1 MSTPRRKIV
10 VSEFMNSS
18 AVESLR
24 KHFDVLDDRTLVDD
38 PDRLFD
44 AVRDADA
51 IVIRNRTQINPT
63 LLERAPR
70 LSVVGRLGVGLDN
83 IDLKACERR
92 QVKVIPAT
100 GANALA
106 VAEYVIA
113 TAMMLLRGAYLS
125 SAEVA
130 SGDWPRAQL
139 SNGREFAGSTLAVVG
154 FGGIGQLVAR
164 VAIGLGAQVIAFDPQ
179 FAEDAQVWQRSGV
192 RRVSFEEAL
201 TEADVLTF
209 HVPLCDETRNLLGP
223 AQIGRMKRHAVV
235 INAAR
240 GGIIDEAALAT
251 ALRERRVGGAALDV
265 FEEEPMRN
273 GSMFSG
279 LPNVILTP
287 HIAGLTLESNDRVS
301 TVIAARVAE
310 ALIQGSCRID
320 ASLTAGH
327 TL

>member
-1 MSTPRRKIV
+1 MSTQRRKIV
-10 VSEFMNSS
+10 VSEFMDSS

-38 PDRLFD
+38 PKRLFE
-44 AVRDADA
+44 AVHDADA
-51 IVIRNRTQINPT
+51 VVIRNRTQINPA

-83 IDLKACERR
+83 IDLKACEQR
-92 QVKVIPAT
+92 QVKIIPAT

-106 VAEYVIA
+106 VAEYVIT

-154 FGGIGQLVAR
+154 FGSVGQLVAR
-164 VAIGLGAQVIAFDPQ
+164 LAIGLGVQVIAFDPQ
-179 FAEDAQVWQRSGV
+179 LAGDAEVWQLSGV
-192 RRVSFEEAL
+192 RRVSFAEAL
-201 TEADVLTF
+201 TQADVLTL
-209 HVPLCDETRNLLGP
+209 HVPLLDETRNLLGP
-223 AQIGRMKRHAVV
+223 VQIKSLKRHAVV

-251 ALRERRVGGAALDV
+251 ALREGRVGGAALDV
-265 FEEEPMRN
+265 FEKEPMRD
-273 GSMFSG
+273 GSMFAG

-287 HIAGLTLESNDRVS
+287 HIAGLTLQSNERVS
-301 TVIAARVAE
+301 TLIAARVTE
-310 ALIQGSCRID
+310 ALLRGGC
-320 ASLTAGH
+320 
-327 TL
+327 

>member
-1 MSTPRRKIV
+1 MSTQRRKIV
-10 VSEFMNSS
+10 VSEFMDSS

-38 PDRLFD
+38 PKRLFE
-44 AVRDADA
+44 AVHDADA
-51 IVIRNRTQINPT
+51 VVIRNRTQINPA

-83 IDLKACERR
+83 IDLKACEQR
-92 QVKVIPAT
+92 QVKIIPAT

-106 VAEYVIA
+106 VAEYVIT

-154 FGGIGQLVAR
+154 FGSVGQLVAR
-164 VAIGLGAQVIAFDPQ
+164 LAIGLGVQVIAFDPQ
-179 FAEDAQVWQRSGV
+179 LAGDAEVWQLSGV

-201 TEADVLTF
+201 TQADVLTL
-209 HVPLCDETRNLLGP
+209 HVPLLDETRNLLGP
-223 AQIGRMKRHAVV
+223 VQIKSLKRHAVV

-251 ALRERRVGGAALDV
+251 ALREGRVGGAALDV
-265 FEEEPMRN
+265 FEEEPMRD
-273 GSMFSG
+273 GSMFAG

-287 HIAGLTLESNDRVS
+287 HIAGLTLQSNERVS
-301 TVIAARVAE
+301 TLIAARVTE
-310 ALIQGSCRID
+310 ALLRGGC
-320 ASLTAGH
+320 
-327 TL
+327 

>member
-1 MSTPRRKIV
+1 MSTRRRKIV
-10 VSEFMNSS
+10 VSEFMDSF

-24 KHFDVLDDRTLVDD
+24 KHFDVLDDRALVDD
-38 PDRLFD
+38 PKRLFE
-44 AVRDADA
+44 AVHDADA
-51 IVIRNRTQINPT
+51 IVIRNRTQINPA

-83 IDLKACERR
+83 IDLRACEQR
-92 QVKVIPAT
+92 QVKIIPAT

-106 VAEYVIA
+106 VAEYVIS

-130 SGDWPRAQL
+130 SGDWPRPQL

-164 VAIGLGAQVIAFDPQ
+164 LAIGLGVQVIAFDPQ
-179 FAEDAQVWQRSGV
+179 LAGDAEVWQLSGV

-201 TEADVLTF
+201 AEADVLTL
-209 HVPLCDETRNLLGP
+209 HVPLRDETRNLLGP
-223 AQIGRMKRHAVV
+223 VQIGSLKRHAVV

-251 ALRERRVGGAALDV
+251 AMREGRVGGAALDV
-265 FEEEPMRN
+265 FEEEPVRD
-273 GSMFSG
+273 GSMFTG

-287 HIAGLTLESNDRVS
+287 HIAGLTLQSNERVS
-301 TVIAARVAE
+301 TLIAARVTE
-310 ALIQGSCRID
+310 ALLQGGC
-320 ASLTAGH
+320 
-327 TL
+327 

>member
-1 MSTPRRKIV
+1 MSTQRRKIV
-10 VSEFMNSS
+10 VSEFMDSS

-38 PDRLFD
+38 PKRLFE
-44 AVRDADA
+44 AVHDADA
-51 IVIRNRTQINPT
+51 IVIRNRTQINPA

-83 IDLKACERR
+83 IDLKACEQR
-92 QVKVIPAT
+92 QVKIIPAT

-106 VAEYVIA
+106 VAEYVIS

-130 SGDWPRAQL
+130 SGDWPRPQL

-154 FGGIGQLVAR
+154 FGGVGQLVAR
-164 VAIGLGAQVIAFDPQ
+164 LAIGLGVQVIAFDPQ
-179 FAEDAQVWQRSGV
+179 LAGDAEVWQLSGV

-201 TEADVLTF
+201 AQADVLTL
-209 HVPLCDETRNLLGP
+209 HVPLRDETRNLLGP
-223 AQIGRMKRHAVV
+223 VQIKSLKPHAVV

-251 ALRERRVGGAALDV
+251 ALREGRVGGAALDV
-265 FEEEPMRN
+265 FEEEPMRD
-273 GSMFSG
+273 GSMFAG

-287 HIAGLTLESNDRVS
+287 HIAGLTLQSNERVS
-301 TVIAARVAE
+301 TLIAARVTE
-310 ALIQGSCRID
+310 ALSQGGC
-320 ASLTAGH
+320 
-327 TL
+327 

>member
-1 MSTPRRKIV
+1 MSTQRRKIV
-10 VSEFMNSS
+10 ISEFMDSS

-38 PDRLFD
+38 PKRLFE
-44 AVRDADA
+44 AVHDADA
-51 IVIRNRTQINPT
+51 IVIRNRTEINPA

-83 IDLKACERR
+83 IDLKACEQR
-92 QVKVIPAT
+92 QVKIIPAT

-130 SGDWPRAQL
+130 SGDWPRPRL

-154 FGGIGQLVAR
+154 FGSIGQLVAR
-164 VAIGLGAQVIAFDPQ
+164 LAIGLGVQVIAFDPQ
-179 FAEDAQVWQRSGV
+179 LAGDAEVWQLSGV

-201 TEADVLTF
+201 AQADVLTL
-209 HVPLCDETRNLLGP
+209 HVPLRDETRNLLGP
-223 AQIGRMKRHAVV
+223 VQIKSLKRHAVV

-240 GGIIDEAALAT
+240 GGIIDEVALAT
-251 ALRERRVGGAALDV
+251 ALREGRVGGAALDV
-265 FEEEPMRN
+265 FEEEPMRD
-273 GSMFSG
+273 GSKFAG

-287 HIAGLTLESNDRVS
+287 HIAGLTLQSNERVS
-301 TVIAARVAE
+301 TLIAARVTE
-310 ALIQGSCRID
+310 ALLRDGC
-320 ASLTAGH
+320 
-327 TL
+327 